1 MHIHLFAIDHN
12 TEGCVNNMSVRV
24 QTEGSCKENPCVP
37 RISVEEITVIV
48 VRIARSRMS
57 DGLRCLVD
65 GVVVKGTQ
73 HVCDRSHRQGQA
85 KNGRIS
91 HRGHTVCF
99 VVSIS
104 ERTFK
109 SVCGVALGSLCLIVF
124 TGALVRLTG
133 SGLGCSDWPQCN
145 ETRFVDVSSGHTLI
159 EQANRLFTGVVS
171 FSVIAAVLLAHLR
184 SPKRRDLVVLA
195 WGLVVGVVAQII
207 IGGIVVLTGLN
218 PFANMAHFLV
228 SMLLVANAFVLFRR
242 AAGSRS
248 DTIFRQLPTQ
258 LRLPSFALVVFSC
271 SAVVTGTVVTAT
283 GPHAGD
289 EDAVRFG
296 FALISVARIHSLCVI
311 ATVSLLV
318 YLIVS
323 ARRLKCN
330 VSFTDALSALTVVA
344 VFQAAIGYTQ
354 YFTDVPV
361 VLVAAHILGATAF
374 WLAVCNVLVAP
385 SLPESQRAES
395 TI

>member
-1 MHIHLFAIDHN
+1 M
-12 TEGCVNNMSVRV
+12 
-24 QTEGSCKENPCVP
+24 
-37 RISVEEITVIV
+37 
-48 VRIARSRMS
+48 
-57 DGLRCLVD
+57 
-65 GVVVKGTQ
+65 
-73 HVCDRSHRQGQA
+73 
-85 KNGRIS
+85 
-91 HRGHTVCF
+91 
-99 VVSIS
+99 
-104 ERTFK
+104 
-109 SVCGVALGSLCLIVF
+109 ALGSLCVIVF

-184 SPKRRDLVVLA
+184 TPKDRRVVALA
-195 WGLVVGVVAQII
+195 WGLVNGVLAQIV

-242 AAGSRS
+242 ASDAETTSILRNAPAPLSRL
-248 DTIFRQLPTQ
+248 IFFVTGGAAI
-258 LRLPSFALVVFSC
+258 AL
-271 SAVVTGTVVTAT
+271 VTGTVVTAT

-296 FALISVARIHSLCVI
+296 FALTSVARIHSLAVI
-311 ATVSLLV
+311 ATVALVLVLAYFTRQRHADASLNDAISAL
-318 YLIVS
+318 LIVS
-323 ARRLKCN
+323 
-330 VSFTDALSALTVVA
+330 

-361 VLVAAHILGATAF
+361 ILVAAHIIGATSF
-374 WLAVCNVLVAP
+374 WIAVCNVLVAP
-385 SLPESQRAES
+385 PAEKRLAVDS
-395 TI
+395 TA